1 MNLDGYSV
9 ELRLFMALA
18 LGFLAGMER
27 ESTGARSP
35 KGARVHAGVRTYS
48 ILSLFGYGCAWLSTN
63 GFPLVLPV
71 GLLAVTALTV
81 ITNVARQRG
90 GHIGFTS
97 EVAAHLTYVVGA
109 LCLTTAVWLPLA
121 LGISST
127 VLLSEKGQ
135 LENLVHRLERAE
147 FLAILRFLVV
157 TLLILPVLPN
167 QEYTRFGL
175 NPARIWKIVVVISTV
190 GFVGYFLVKKYGPR
204 HGLWL
209 SGVLGG
215 IVSSTVVAVSMG
227 RFARREPERRVPA
240 LQASLLASAVMY
252 LRLLVIFAI
261 VGPAF
266 VRPLWWKLLAMAAV
280 GLVLAATLRP
290 PAGEERRESA
300 AVPQLVNPFEVTPAL
315 LFAVLFVLLSIATL
329 LVRDFFG
336 TAGVVSMAALIGLSD
351 IDPFLLSIV
360 GGGAEP
366 NAVLLA
372 AVIVSILSN
381 TLVKGIYFSSLAR
394 GERRASLLRYGAW
407 AALHLPLLAV

>member
-1 MNLDGYSV
+1 MNPTSYSV

-35 KGARVHAGVRTYS
+35 RGTRVHAGVRTYS

-63 GFPLVLPV
+63 GFPLALPF
-71 GLLAVTALTV
+71 GLLAVTSLTV

-127 VLLSEKGQ
+127 VLLSEKGH

-157 TLLILPVLPN
+157 TLLILPVLPD

-175 NPARIWKIVVVISTV
+175 NPARIWKIVVVISAI
-190 GFVGYFLVKKYGPR
+190 GFVGYFLVKKYGPT

-215 IVSSTVVAVSMG
+215 IVSSTAVAVSMG
-227 RFARREPERRVPA
+227 RFARRSPERTIPA
-240 LQASLLASAVMY
+240 LQASMLASAVMY
-252 LRLLVIFAI
+252 VRLLVIFAI

-280 GLVLAATLRP
+280 GLVLASTLRRP
-290 PAGEERRESA
+290 EGPEIREA
-300 AVPQLVNPFEVTPAL
+300 EPVPHLINPFEVTPAL
-315 LFAVLFVLLSIATL
+315 LFAVLFVVLSVGTT

-336 TAGVVSMAALIGLSD
+336 TAGVVTMAALVGLTD

-360 GGGAEP
+360 GGGTAP
-366 NAVLLA
+366 
-372 AVIVSILSN
+372 
-381 TLVKGIYFSSLAR
+381 SS
-394 GERRASLLRYGAW
+394 
-407 AALHLPLLAV
+407 P